1 MVNKV
6 GKIVLL
12 SPLISTRLCTGELQL
27 MRNQLFNLHLKV
39 CDALK
44 DLLALQKKI
53 NLQPE
58 PHPSILKEIRFEPML
73 IDEVLVGLEELRL
86 IEYIKLVDEARR
98 LTRSLRRNLDQGLQE
113 IEYMKRLQCRT
124 AQYGEHLKAAR
135 KAINQACQQ
144 GKTLSSKF
152 EQLLHK
158 LPDKS
163 AEGVQDN
170 VVFLPTRSL
179 DEYSF
184 YEEGMNKLLQ
194 NVYRD
199 NPHYSEI
206 LNYENRLRENIDK
219 ARRYGDK
226 NSHKVERNEI
236 IHHLNNLTESILGKS
251 FNELCK

>member
-1 MVNKV
+1 
-6 GKIVLL
+6 
-12 SPLISTRLCTGELQL
+12 
-27 MRNQLFNLHLKV
+27 
-39 CDALK
+39 
-44 DLLALQKKI
+44 
-53 NLQPE
+53 
-58 PHPSILKEIRFEPML
+58 
-73 IDEVLVGLEELRL
+73 
-86 IEYIKLVDEARR
+86 
-98 LTRSLRRNLDQGLQE
+98 
-113 IEYMKRLQCRT
+113 
-124 AQYGEHLKAAR
+124 
-135 KAINQACQQ
+135 
-144 GKTLSSKF
+144 LSSKF